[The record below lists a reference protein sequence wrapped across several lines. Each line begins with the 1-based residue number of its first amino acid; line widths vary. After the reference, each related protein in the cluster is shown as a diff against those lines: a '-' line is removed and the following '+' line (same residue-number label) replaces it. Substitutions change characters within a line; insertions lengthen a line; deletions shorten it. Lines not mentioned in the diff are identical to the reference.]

1 MASSYSTSLKL
12 EKMTTGEKA
21 GLWGTVTN
29 TNLDMLEQA
38 VGGYV
43 SLSLASGDQTPAISD
58 GAASDGRNQV
68 IKLTGTLTANR
79 SLIFPDSCEKT
90 YVVIDGT
97 TRSSSHYTVTIKT
110 SSGSGV
116 TMPVGSTMLV
126 VVDGT
131 NVVKGL
137 TEKGYV
143 TTTNAYTAVNG
154 DQVMV
159 DTSSAGVTITLP
171 ASPSAGDEV
180 HFLDA
185 KLNFGSNN
193 LTIGRNSQKI
203 MGNSSDLTVSTN
215 GQNFTLVYANSTKGW
230 IKKSFAGT

>member
-1 MASSYSTSLKL
+1 
-12 EKMTTGEKA
+12 MTTGEKA

-43 SLSLASGDQTPAISD
+43 ALSLASGNQTPAISD

-79 SLIFPDSCEKT
+79 QLIFPDSCEKT

-97 TRSSSHYTVTIKT
+97 TRSSNHYTITIKT

-131 NVVKGL
+131 NVIKGI
-137 TEKGYV
+137 TERGYI
-143 TTTNAYTAVNG
+143 TTTSAYTAVKD

-159 DTSSAGVTITLP
+159 DTSAAAVTVTLP
-171 ASPSAGDEV
+171 ASPSVGDEV
-180 HFLDA
+180 HFIDSRF
-185 KLNFGSNN
+185 NFDTAA
-193 LTIGRNSQKI
+193 LTVGRNSSKI
-203 MGNSSDLTVSTN
+203 ANASSDLVVNTE
-215 GQNFTLVYANSTKGW
+215 GAGFGLVFSGSNVGW
-230 IKKSFAGT
+230 TYMEK

>member
-1 MASSYSTSLKL
+1 
-12 EKMTTGEKA
+12 MTTGEKA

-43 SLSLASGDQTPAISD
+43 ALSLASGNQTPAISD

-79 SLIFPDSCEKT
+79 QLIFPDSCEKT

-97 TRSSSHYTVTIKT
+97 TRSSNHYTITIKT

-131 NVVKGL
+131 NVIKGI
-137 TEKGYV
+137 TERGYI
-143 TTTNAYTAVNG
+143 TTTSAYTAVKD

-159 DTSSAGVTITLP
+159 DTSAAAVTVTLP
-171 ASPSAGDEV
+171 ASPSVGDEV
-180 HFLDA
+180 HFLDS
-185 KLNFGSNN
+185 KLSFGSNN

>member
-1 MASSYSTSLKL
+1 
-12 EKMTTGEKA
+12 MTTGEKA

-43 SLSLASGDQTPAISD
+43 ALSLASGNQTPAISD

-79 SLIFPDSCEKT
+79 QLIFPDSCEKT

-97 TRSSSHYTVTIKT
+97 TRSSNHYTITIKT

-131 NVVKGL
+131 NVIKGI

-143 TTTNAYTAVNG
+143 TTTNAYTAVKD

-159 DTSSAGVTITLP
+159 DTSSAAVTITLP

-180 HFLDA
+180 HFLDS